1 MTDIS
6 FREGAYEALA
16 RSLGDLREGVG
27 KTEVF
32 FSSLIEQNLPGI
44 AHLSCARSVEER
56 VNLRRRRSISAME
69 ELGDL
74 YRKTGKDLLDLE
86 EEQRRTIRRLSSA
99 AFGGVGMPED
109 TQRAYAAA
117 VNARPDL
124 VHRAEQLNQ

>member
-56 VNLRRRRSISAME
+56 VNLRRRRSISAIE

-86 EEQRRTIRRLSSA
+86 EEQQRTIRRLSRLWGSRDA
-99 AFGGVGMPED
+99 
-109 TQRAYAAA
+109 
-117 VNARPDL
+117 
-124 VHRAEQLNQ
+124 